1 MKNIATSVIFLITT
15 IFFLAACRSGSK
27 KENVF
32 GNSIDLLQNVGV
44 EEVMIPASNVLN
56 LKSYYISS
64 VYQHDSIT
72 LLYGYNYK
80 THALD
85 CFDLKTL
92 KTLQIGLSQEGQS
105 AIVKPIA
112 DLFVCSPDSIWI
124 FDATQRLLLL
134 NSQGEVTKI
143 VNLLDSLNEHEHILV
158 DRNYAIATDR
168 FYYDSEN
175 GSILFGIVDTSG
187 AFAEFR
193 VREISL
199 LNVENATDYVLQPSV
214 VVGDVYNGGYANMN
228 KPNIYFSG
236 NKIIYNYPVE
246 SHVYI
251 IDRKN
256 KAYRVIEADSHF
268 SENVASK
275 CSSKTDYTEWER
287 HGIENPHFYEVMYL
301 SKIDKYV
308 RLHTIEY
315 EYDSKKSM
323 EEMICGKELCMTIF
337 NGDFSI
343 LGEVKLAKHRYSYFT
358 GWCAMNDG
366 VILYVDNPLADGD
379 IIENL
384 VFDKF
389 TITD

>member
-124 FDATQRLLLL
+124 FDATQRLLLM

-143 VNLLDSLNEHEHILV
+143 VNLLDSL
-158 DRNYAIATDR
+158 
-168 FYYDSEN
+168 S
-175 GSILFGIVDTSG
+175 
-187 AFAEFR
+187 
-193 VREISL
+193 
-199 LNVENATDYVLQPSV
+199 
-214 VVGDVYNGGYANMN
+214 
-228 KPNIYFSG
+228 
-236 NKIIYNYPVE
+236 
-246 SHVYI
+246 
-251 IDRKN
+251 
-256 KAYRVIEADSHF
+256 
-268 SENVASK
+268 
-275 CSSKTDYTEWER
+275 
-287 HGIENPHFYEVMYL
+287 
-301 SKIDKYV
+301 
-308 RLHTIEY
+308 
-315 EYDSKKSM
+315 
-323 EEMICGKELCMTIF
+323 
-337 NGDFSI
+337 
-343 LGEVKLAKHRYSYFT
+343 
-358 GWCAMNDG
+358 
-366 VILYVDNPLADGD
+366 
-379 IIENL
+379 
-384 VFDKF
+384 
-389 TITD
+389 